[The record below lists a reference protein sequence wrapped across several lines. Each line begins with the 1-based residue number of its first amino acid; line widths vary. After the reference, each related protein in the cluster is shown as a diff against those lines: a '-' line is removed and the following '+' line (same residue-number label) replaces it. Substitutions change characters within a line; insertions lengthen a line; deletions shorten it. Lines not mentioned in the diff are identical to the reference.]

1 MKKTLIFICAIL
13 SVSTVFGV
21 NLIKNGDFAEV
32 NADGTPANW
41 TVWPGK
47 LANGVKVEIDKNTGH
62 NDDQS
67 VAITNPEK
75 KYYTRIDQLKIPCK
89 PKTKYIL
96 RAYVKG
102 MNLEHSKKCG
112 GARIFVG
119 AKGDVNMP
127 VTLIGPGPSRTKMKA
142 VDPWSFDWTKFETT
156 FNSKNNTELGLT
168 IYLHFTKGTIW
179 IDDVELIEAK

>member
-13 SVSTVFGV
+13 SVSTVFGA

-41 TVWPGK
+41 TVWPKK

-75 KYYTRIDQLKIPCK
+75 KYYTRIDQLK
-89 PKTKYIL
+89 TKYIL

-119 AKGDVNMP
+119 AKGDVNAP
-127 VTLIGPGPSRTKMKA
+127 VTLMGPGPSRTKMKA